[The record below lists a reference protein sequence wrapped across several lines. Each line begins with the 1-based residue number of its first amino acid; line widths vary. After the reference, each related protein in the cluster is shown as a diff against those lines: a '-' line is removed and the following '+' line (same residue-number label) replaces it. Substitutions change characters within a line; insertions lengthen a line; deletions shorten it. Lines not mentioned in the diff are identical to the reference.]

1 MKVKDQN
8 LGNLKCVGLV
18 WVEHRGTL
26 GKARGVSDQ
35 KVRQEQ
41 IVRDCG
47 SLKRVNFLLCAVRNL
62 HMILFLEKGV
72 ARSDLW
78 LTKIS
83 ESYY

>member
-18 WVEHRGTL
+18 WVEHRGFGE
-26 GKARGVSDQ
+26 GKRVSDQ

-47 SLKRVNFLLCAVRNL
+47 ILKRVNFPQCAVRNL

-78 LTKIS
+78 LTKMS